1 MNRID
6 QIRRRAVQLA
16 RSGDYVDCVDIKSA
30 LVSEGYEDAYQAL
43 QYGVVRAH
51 LKSLC
56 DTHRRVSGSGPDF

>member
-1 MNRID
+1 M
-6 QIRRRAVQLA
+6 QLA
-16 RSGDYVDCVDIKSA
+16 RSGDYVDCVDIESA

-51 LKSLC
+51 LKLLC